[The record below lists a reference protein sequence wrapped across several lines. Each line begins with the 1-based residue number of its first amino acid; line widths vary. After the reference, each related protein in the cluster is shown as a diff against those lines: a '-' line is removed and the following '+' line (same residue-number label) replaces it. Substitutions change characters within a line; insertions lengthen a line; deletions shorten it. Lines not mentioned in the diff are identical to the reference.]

1 MLTVIA
7 GLLNSGDRLDGH
19 FGGQLAM
26 ILLQLRGED
35 GVVAGTNPIL
45 YYNSNRYYMLF
56 LQLFSN
62 QKIHTI
68 PQ

>member
-45 YYNSNRYYMLF
+45 YYNSNRYYAF
-56 LQLFSN
+56 LASSFKSN
-62 QKIHTI
+62 IHSI